1 MTIRIYNTLSNQKE
15 PFEPLEP
22 GRVYM
27 YVCGI
32 TAYDLCH
39 VGHARSAIVFDVIY
53 RYLQYRGFAVVC
65 VRNFTD
71 VDDKIIKRAQEEGT
85 NSHAIAERY
94 IEAFYADMDQLGV
107 ARPNYEPRAT
117 QFIPEMIEL
126 IEILIDKEYAYEVE
140 GDVYFAVEKFS
151 GYGKLSKRKLDEM
164 IAGARVAV
172 EARKKNPMDFALWKA
187 SKPGEPAWPS
197 PWGQGRPGWHI
208 ECSAM
213 STKYLGSTFDIHG
226 GGKDLIF
233 PHHENEIAQSE
244 AAFGKIFARY
254 WVHNGFVNINQEKMS
269 KSLGNFFTI
278 REVYERYQPE
288 VLRLFLVASHYRSP
302 VDFSP
307 ESMAEAER
315 GLERFYNTIEQ
326 VSELVGELPS
336 LGQLPTSEDP
346 EFNSLRDKIDSV
358 SARFQDDMD
367 DDFNT
372 AAALGQLFDLCRA
385 LNRFQDSRP
394 RKPTPEEKKLLAQ
407 GVHRLLE
414 CANVLGL
421 LQRSPAEFFREQ
433 RRMSLSI
440 LGIGQEEVE
449 GLIAARAQARKEK
462 DWVRA
467 DEIRDKL
474 AEMSIILEDKP
485 EGTRWRVKTASE

>member
-1 MTIRIYNTLSNQKE
+1 MDIRIYNTLTNQKE
-15 PFEPLEP
+15 PFESLQP
-22 GRVYM
+22 GKVNM

-39 VGHARSAIVFDVIY
+39 VGHARSAIVFDMIY
-53 RYLQYRGFAVVC
+53 RYLEYRGFDVVC

-85 NSHAIAERY
+85 DTQIIAERY
-94 IEAFYADMDQLGV
+94 IEAFYEDMDRLGV
-107 ARPNYEPRAT
+107 ARPTHEPRAT
-117 QFIPEMIEL
+117 QFISEMIQL
-126 IEILIDKEYAYEVE
+126 IETLIEKGYGYQVN
-140 GDVYFAVEKFS
+140 GDVYFAVEKFH

-172 EARKKNPMDFALWKA
+172 EANKKNPMDFALWKA

-197 PWGQGRPGWHI
+197 PWGEGRPGWHI

-213 STKYLGSTFDIHG
+213 SSKYLGSTFDIHG

-244 AAFGKIFARY
+244 AAYGTNFAKY

-278 REVYERYQPE
+278 RQVLEKYQPE
-288 VLRLFLVASHYRSP
+288 VLRLFILSSHYRSP

-315 GLERFYNTIEQ
+315 GLERLYHTIEQ
-326 VSELVGELPS
+326 VEELVGDLPGKGS
-336 LGQLPTSEDP
+336 LPKSEDP
-346 EFNSLRDKIDSV
+346 EFNGLRDKIETLSQ
-358 SARFQDDMD
+358 RFRDEMD

-372 AAALGQLFDLCRA
+372 AAALGHVFDLSRA
-385 LNRFQDSRP
+385 LNRFEDGLRA
-394 RKPTPEEKKLLAQ
+394 KPKPEEKELLAQ
-407 GVHRLLE
+407 GVYRLRE
-414 CANVLGL
+414 CAAVLGL
-421 LQRSPAEFFREQ
+421 LQQSPEDFFREH
-433 RRMSLSI
+433 RRLSLAA
-440 LGIGQEEVE
+440 LGVSEEDVDK
-449 GLIAARAQARKEK
+449 LIADRAQARKEK
-462 DWVRA
+462 DWARA
-467 DEIRDKL
+467 DEIRDQL
-474 AEMSIILEDKP
+474 SAMSISVEDKP
-485 EGTRWRVKTASE
+485 DGTRWRVKPPSA

>member
-85 NSHAIAERY
+85 NSHAISERY

-107 ARPNYEPRAT
+107 ARPSYEPRAT

-336 LGQLPTSEDP
+336 FEQLPTSKDP

-358 SARFQDDMD
+358 STRFQDDMD

-385 LNRFQDSRP
+385 LNRFQDSRS

-407 GVHRLLE
+407 GVQRLLE

-462 DWVRA
+462 NWARA

>member
-15 PFEPLEP
+15 PFEPLQP

-39 VGHARSAIVFDVIY
+39 VGHARSAIVFDVIH
-53 RYLQYRGFAVVC
+53 RYLQYRGFDVVC

-71 VDDKIIKRAQEEGT
+71 IDDKIIKRAQEEGSD
-85 NSHAIAERY
+85 SHAIAERY
-94 IEAFYADMDQLGV
+94 IEAFYEDMDQLGV

-126 IEILIDKEYAYEVE
+126 IEILIEKGYGYQVD
-140 GDVYFAVEKFS
+140 GNVYFAVEKFS
-151 GYGKLSKRKLDEM
+151 DYGKLSKRKLDEM

-172 EARKKNPMDFALWKA
+172 EAGKKNPMDFALWKA

-197 PWGQGRPGWHI
+197 PWGDGRPGWHI

-213 STKYLGSTFDIHG
+213 SSKYLGSTFDIHG

-254 WVHNGFVNINQEKMS
+254 WVHNGFVNVNQEKMS

-288 VLRLFLVASHYRSP
+288 VLRLFILASHYRSP

-315 GLERFYNTIEQ
+315 GLERFYQTIEQ
-326 VSELVGELPS
+326 VSELAGSLPS
-336 LGQLPTSEDP
+336 SDQLPTSEDS
-346 EFNSLRDKIDSV
+346 EFNSLRNKIDSLMT
-358 SARFQDDMD
+358 RFQNDMD

-372 AAALGQLFDLCRA
+372 ASALGQLFDLCRA
-385 LNRFQDSRP
+385 LNRFQDSLSG
-394 RKPTPEEKKLLAQ
+394 KAVLEEKKLLAE
-407 GVHRLLE
+407 GVHRLHE

-421 LQRSPAEFFREQ
+421 LQQSPEEFFREQ
-433 RRMSLSI
+433 RRMSLAI
-440 LGIGQEEVE
+440 LGIDQGEVE
-449 GLIAARAQARKEK
+449 GLIAERAQARKEK
-462 DWVRA
+462 NWARA

-474 AEMSIILEDKP
+474 AEMSIILEDKA
-485 EGTRWRVKTASE
+485 EGTRWRVKAPSE

>member
-1 MTIRIYNTLSNQKE
+1 MAIRIYNTLSNQKE
-15 PFEPLEP
+15 PFEPLQP
-22 GRVYM
+22 DRVHM

-53 RYLQYRGFAVVC
+53 RYLQYQGFHVIC

-71 VDDKIIKRAQEEGT
+71 VDDKIINRAQEEGT
-85 NSHAIAERY
+85 DSETIAERY
-94 IEAFYADMDQLGV
+94 ITAFYEDMDQLGV
-107 ARPNYEPRAT
+107 ARPTYEPRAT
-117 QFIPEMIEL
+117 QFISEMIEIIETL
-126 IEILIDKEYAYEVE
+126 IEKGYGYQVN

-172 EARKKNPMDFALWKA
+172 DANKRHPMDFALWKA

-197 PWGQGRPGWHI
+197 PWGEGRPGWHI

-244 AAFGKIFARY
+244 AAFGTNFAKY
-254 WVHNGFVNINQEKMS
+254 WVHNGFVRINQEKMS
-269 KSLGNFFTI
+269 KSLGNFFTL
-278 REVYERYQPE
+278 REVFERYQPE
-288 VLRLFLVASHYRSP
+288 VLRLFLLSSHYRSP

-315 GLERFYNTIEQ
+315 GLERFYHTIGQ
-326 VSELVGELPS
+326 VDEVVGDFSGSGP
-336 LGQLPTSEDP
+336 LPTSEDS
-346 EFNSLRDKIDSV
+346 EFNSLRDKIQDV
-358 SARFQDDMD
+358 HARFQDEMN

-372 AAALGQLFDLCRA
+372 AAALGHLFDLSRA
-385 LNRFQDSRP
+385 LNRFQDSLSK
-394 RKPTPEEKKLLAQ
+394 KPTSEEKQLLGQ
-407 GVHRLLE
+407 GVLHLRE
-414 CANVLGL
+414 CAAVLGL
-421 LQRSPAEFFREQ
+421 LQQSPEEFFREH
-433 RRMSLSI
+433 RRMSLATM
-440 LGIGQEEVE
+440 GIEEDEVE
-449 GLIAARAQARKEK
+449 RLIEERAQARKEK
-462 DWVRA
+462 NWARA

-474 AEMSIILEDKP
+474 AEMSILVEDKP
-485 EGTRWRVKTASE
+485 EGTRWRVKTPSA